1 MTSATINSPFV
12 DIPNHRLSIYSNSQE
27 KLDAAFKFLKD
38 GLSNN
43 ECILLITDE
52 LDKDQVI
59 ERMVKEYH
67 EFDVLKLLE
76 DGVITILSSQWYFIG
91 DFFDEDR
98 TKMKWKKAVD
108 DSLSKGSVLPSSL
121 KGKINGLRVFGD
133 TKSFFNNKRFIKG
146 NGTVDCLVDK
156 LIHYECS
163 LEKHF
168 SFPLKGICAY
178 EAEDIAKLDKKQ
190 LKSLMEHHGLI
201 HKDNYNELI
210 NPSQNSHIILLY
222 NNQLD
227 LDNAIS
233 SYINEG
239 LKRGQLCVHGSV
251 YLRNDDYMLELSSK
265 INGFN
270 ENVKNGN
277 LVLVDLTNYYLAALM
292 DNFKEFDK
300 LKDDLMD
307 KTKYNKNRKDKNIR
321 LTLDCPMFL
330 LMNKHFD
337 ECIRLENWWHTKQF
351 AGSCVSAYPQS
362 LLSQFPF
369 NYYLFKLFHKDDVV
383 IDSESNI
390 MLDYVK
396 NSDHH
401 SKLVNDM
408 TMKFNILSME
418 VKKN

>member
-1 MTSATINSPFV
+1 LATATINSPLV
-12 DIPNHRLSIYSNSQE
+12 DVPNHRLSIYSNSQE

-38 GLSNN
+38 GLLNN

-59 ERMVKEYH
+59 ERMVKEYP

-76 DGVITILSSQWYFIG
+76 DGVITILSSRWYFVG
-91 DFFDEDR
+91 DSFDGDR
-98 TKMKWKKAVD
+98 AKIKWKKAVD
-108 DSLSKGSVLPSSL
+108 ESLSKESL
-121 KGKINGLRVFGD
+121 MPLNLNGKISGLRAFGD
-133 TKSFFNNKRFIKG
+133 TKSFFNNERFI
-146 NGTVDCLVDK
+146 NGDRIGDSLVDK

-163 LEKHF
+163 LEKRF
-168 SFPLKGICAY
+168 SFPLNGICAY

-201 HKDNYNELI
+201 HRDNYNELI
-210 NPSQNSHIILLY
+210 DPSQNSHIILLY
-222 NNQLD
+222 NDQLD
-227 LDNAIS
+227 LNNAIS

-239 LKRGQLCVHGSV
+239 LKRGQLCVHASV
-251 YLRNDDYMLELSSK
+251 CLQNDDYLLGLSSK

-277 LVLVDLTNYYLAALM
+277 LVLVDLANYYLAALM
-292 DNFKEFDK
+292 DNLQEFDK

-307 KTKYNKNRKDKNIR
+307 KAKYNKNRKDKNIR

-330 LMNKHFD
+330 LKNKHFD

-351 AGSCVSAYPQS
+351 AGSCVFAYPQS

-383 IDSESNI
+383 IDSESSI

-401 SKLVNDM
+401 SKLVYDM
-408 TMKFNILSME
+408 TMKFNTLSME
-418 VKKN
+418 VKKQ